1 MEAGRS
7 GAINV
12 APTLTHT
19 RSMEDR
25 MSANTSLQLGTL
37 LIFPITNACSNC
49 QRQCG
54 DDELSEC
61 LRCGAR
67 YCSCSWECQ
76 CDRDAVEILSR
87 AEVTL

>member
-1 MEAGRS
+1 VL
-7 GAINV
+7 NV
-12 APTLTHT
+12 APTLTNMKGLTLMAAINIVH
-19 RSMEDR
+19 RSMVL
-25 MSANTSLQLGTL
+25 A
-37 LIFPITNACSNC
+37 FPITNACSNC

-67 YCSCSWECQ
+67 YCSCSWQCQ

-87 AEVTL
+87 AGVTL